1 VRAAGRSGN
10 RHILALVL
18 GPYTLSRVIGS
29 GSMGTLYESVDPRTG
44 RRVAIKTVPRDPD
57 CLAALRVEIEA
68 ARRLSHPGIV
78 AVYDS
83 GDGYVVMEYV
93 EGQTLRQCFDQ
104 RVYIGVPPAL
114 DIMSQLLEA
123 LQYAHDRGVWHR
135 DINPANI
142 LVTNT
147 GQVKI
152 ADFGIARL
160 ASAAGETI
168 MGTPGYIAPET
179 YLTDAFDHR
188 VDVFAAGAVC
198 YQLLAGV
205 PAFVGSA
212 QDIMVKVCHEAP
224 APPSVAAATTALRR
238 FDAVV
243 LRALARNP
251 DERFASA
258 AGFREALREARLPSP

>member
-1 VRAAGRSGN
+1 
-10 RHILALVL
+10 
-18 GPYTLSRVIGS
+18 VIGS

-44 RRVAIKTVPRDPD
+44 RRVAIKTVPRDAD
-57 CLAALRVEIEA
+57 CLAALRIEIEA
-68 ARRLSHPGIV
+68 ARRLGHPGIV
-78 AVYDS
+78 AVHES

-93 EGQTLRQCFDQ
+93 EGQTLREYFDQ
-104 RVYIGVPPAL
+104 RVYIGVPLAL

-123 LQYAHDRGVWHR
+123 LQYAHDRGIWHR
-135 DINPANI
+135 DINPGNI

-152 ADFGIARL
+152 ADFGIARV
-160 ASAAGETI
+160 ASAGGEAI
-168 MGTPGYIAPET
+168 MGTVGYIAPET

-212 QDIMVKVCHEAP
+212 QEVMVKVCHEAP
-224 APPSVAAATTALRR
+224 AAPSIAAATTALRR

-243 LRALARNP
+243 LRALARDP
-251 DERFASA
+251 EERFASA
-258 AGFREALREARLPSP
+258 ADFRVALREAQSASG

>member
-1 VRAAGRSGN
+1 
-10 RHILALVL
+10 
-18 GPYTLSRVIGS
+18 
-29 GSMGTLYESVDPRTG
+29 
-44 RRVAIKTVPRDPD
+44 
-57 CLAALRVEIEA
+57 LRVEAEA
-68 ARRLSHPGIV
+68 ARQLTHPGIV
-78 AVYDS
+78 GVYEQ

-93 EGQTLRQCFDQ
+93 EGQTLRQYFDQ
-104 RVYIGVPPAL
+104 HVHIGIPLVL

-135 DINPANI
+135 DVNPANI

-152 ADFGIARL
+152 ADFGIARI
-160 ASAAGETI
+160 ASASGEVV

-179 YLTDAFDHR
+179 YLSDVFDHR

-205 PAFVGSA
+205 PAFVGTA
-212 QDIMVKVCHEAP
+212 HEVMLKVCHETP

-243 LRALARNP
+243 LRALARSRE
-251 DERFASA
+251 ERFASA
-258 AGFREALREARLPSP
+258 VRFRDALREARVASP